1 LIGSLEVGQ
10 VTLHGT
16 AAWAERKAEILLVE
30 DNPGDIR
37 LTTEALRDGE
47 MGSRLHVARDGEE
60 AMAFV
65 RREGAFADR
74 PVPDLILL
82 DLNLPGKD
90 GREVLAELKDDPE
103 LHRIPVVV
111 LSTSTAASDV
121 VLSYDLNANCYVS
134 KPRGYEAFVE
144 AVRSIRAFWLETVRL
159 PSGPDADAA

>member
-1 LIGSLEVGQ
+1 VSPQ
-10 VTLHGT
+10 GT
-16 AAWAERKAEILLVE
+16 AAWAERQPEILLVE

-47 MGSRLHVARDGEE
+47 MASGLHVARDGEE

-82 DLNLPGKD
+82 DLNLPRKD
-90 GREVLAELKDDPE
+90 GREVLAELKVDPE

-121 VLSYDLNANCYVS
+121 VLSYDLHANCYVS
-134 KPRGYEAFVE
+134 KPRGYQAFVE
-144 AVRSIRAFWLETVRL
+144 AVRSIRSFWLEHVRL
-159 PSGPDADAA
+159 PSDPDSDAA